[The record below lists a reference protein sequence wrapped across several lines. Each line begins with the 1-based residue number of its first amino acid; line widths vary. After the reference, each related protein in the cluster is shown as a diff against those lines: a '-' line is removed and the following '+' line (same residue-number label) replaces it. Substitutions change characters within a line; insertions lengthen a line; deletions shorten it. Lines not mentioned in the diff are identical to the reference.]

1 MRTKSI
7 VVGRAGGVM
16 IAAAGLAACAA
27 LMSAGVGIA
36 NAATIQTEG
45 SYPSHAACMAAGPG
59 VQATTAGDWNNYW
72 CVPDRTVAG
81 TWHLVLSN

>member
-1 MRTKSI
+1 MGTKKI
-7 VVGRAGGVM
+7 LVGRIGGGM
-16 IAAAGLAACAA
+16 IAAAGAIAFAG
-27 LMSAGVGIA
+27 LMTTGVGVA

-59 VQATTAGDWNNYW
+59 VQASTGGNWNDYW
-72 CVPDRTVAG
+72 CVPDRSVAG